1 MCPPAIARC
10 GYSRPRIRP
19 SSEQRINN
27 VRAIANRLVNASNMP
42 QIAFRP
48 ALAPGR
54 PAIEVDTIRR
64 KELESIPS
72 PRVAFE
78 SGAANSTGGGGS
90 SQPH

>member
-1 MCPPAIARC
+1 MLTARFA
-10 GYSRPRIRP
+10 SW
-19 SSEQRINN
+19 EQ
-27 VRAIANRLVNASNMP
+27 ANMP

-48 ALAPGR
+48 AMAPGR

-78 SGAANSTGGGGS
+78 GGASGASSTSSGGGS
-90 SQPH
+90 SSTGH